1 VIARRVLSSRYRAW
15 NAKWGA
21 PFGHAGRPT
30 IEFDPPSHDDVA
42 RSAGC
47 FGAQRNSTT
56 RVIEFPW
63 AFHAV
68 KVSSGL
74 RALEV
79 GGALSGFQFA
89 LSASGASVINVDP
102 FVRFGEG
109 SEQPSDPEYAHRQM
123 NTWFGT
129 DVRLIRSD
137 ISKAGITSGSMDV
150 IYSISTVEHMPSD
163 EITHLLQEA
172 RRILRPGGRMVL
184 TVDLFLDLHPFTGRE
199 MNKWGTNVAIAPLLR
214 GHHMRI
220 LRENPAEL
228 LGTPG
233 FDAHRV
239 LRNLNHYAIN
249 EYYPQLSQLLVIAPT
264 KE

>member
-1 VIARRVLSSRYRAW
+1 M
-15 NAKWGA
+15 WGA

-30 IEFDPPSHDDVA
+30 IKFDPSTHDDIA

-56 RVIEFPW
+56 RAIEFPW

-68 KVSSGL
+68 KVGSGL
-74 RALEV
+74 RTLEV

-89 LSASGASVINVDP
+89 LSASGASVINLDP
-102 FVRFGEG
+102 FVRFGEDTG
-109 SEQPSDPEYAHRQM
+109 PPSDPESAHRQM
-123 NTWFGT
+123 NMWFGT

-137 ISKAGITSGSMDV
+137 ISRAGIPSGSIDV
-150 IYSISTVEHMPSD
+150 IYSISTLEHMPSD
-163 EITHLLQEA
+163 EITQLLQEA

-184 TVDLFLDLHPFTGRE
+184 TVDLFLDLLPFTGHE
-199 MNKWGTNVAIAPLLR
+199 VNKWGTNVAIAPLLH
-214 GHHMRI
+214 GHHMQI
-220 LRENPAEL
+220 LMGDPAEL
-228 LGTPG
+228 LGTPA
-233 FDAHRV
+233 FDARRV

-249 EYYPQLSQLLVIAPT
+249 EYYPQLSQLLVVAPT